1 MSTKYRLLN
10 FLVILFNYNK
20 KEKIYIYME
29 RKANEII

>member
-1 MSTKYRLLN
+1 
-10 FLVILFNYNK
+10 VILFNYNK